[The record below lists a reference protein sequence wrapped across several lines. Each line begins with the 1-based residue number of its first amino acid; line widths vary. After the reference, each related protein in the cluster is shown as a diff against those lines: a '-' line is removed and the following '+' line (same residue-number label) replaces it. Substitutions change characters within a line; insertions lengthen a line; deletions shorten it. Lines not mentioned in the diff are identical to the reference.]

1 MLKCLKCS
9 PEGIN
14 KIYSVKKGVKMFGFP
29 AEKQLTFC
37 ITKSIISAGERKGN
51 AMGKMGRPKSDVI
64 KDKIVSIRMSD
75 KEYIKLR
82 DYSERHQQTITETIK
97 KGVGL
102 LYKTKE

>member
-1 MLKCLKCS
+1 
-9 PEGIN
+9 
-14 KIYSVKKGVKMFGFP
+14 
-29 AEKQLTFC
+29 
-37 ITKSIISAGERKGN
+37 
-51 AMGKMGRPKSDVI
+51 MGKMGRPKSDVI
-64 KDKIVSIRMSD
+64 KDKSVSIRMSD